1 MTFYVRISI
10 KDMSFF
16 KNIAQKRLK
25 NYNTKHDEHYMTIK
39 VGSSTRMLSTL
50 LFCGKCTEISTA
62 LTLMQSQNKLH

>member
-25 NYNTKHDEHYMTIK
+25 NYNTKHDKH
-39 VGSSTRMLSTL
+39 
-50 LFCGKCTEISTA
+50 
-62 LTLMQSQNKLH
+62 